1 MQRFNINWT
10 AKALV
15 NQMEKGKVNY
25 DNAVQRNLVWDAEK
39 KSLLIHSMIYGY
51 AIPAM
56 YFTRDEN
63 GVYDS
68 LDGKQRSNTISE
80 FLHDEFALSTDTPAV
95 VDDNGCVDDVS
106 GLYFSQL
113 PEWARDRIKDY
124 NLTIYYYEGMTE
136 TEIREFFRRLNNGK
150 PLSAIELTRANVP
163 SLMIFQQLAKH
174 KAIQFVV
181 SEAGRKRFTDEMI
194 AMQLYQLITEESPD
208 FSTRPF
214 REWAGKVEVGSE
226 VLDTINSG
234 LDAYS
239 VFARSLID
247 VNNKVFRTVKGR
259 THFISCAYYC
269 CLAVKN
275 GVSQDEIN
283 LTLTEFFSGH
293 PSASPEYN
301 HTVSAG
307 SAKPAS
313 VQTRRDVM
321 RSLLPATD
329 EVEED
334 GLIEDGKE
342 EAYRYMADVVELSD
356 TEAKYFGMDM
366 EQYRETTGEDT
377 DNHEAPSGPGGDYSP
392 SHPRDAPG
400 MSVSDFI

>member
-25 DNAVQRNLVWDAEK
+25 DNAVQRNLVWDIEK

-63 GVYDS
+63 GIYDS

-80 FLHDEFALSTDTPAV
+80 FLHDEFALSADTPSV
-95 VDDNGCVDDVS
+95 VDENGGVEDIS
-106 GLYFSQL
+106 GMYFSQL
-113 PEWARDRIKDY
+113 PEWVQDKIKDY
-124 NLTIYYYEGMTE
+124 NLTIYYYSDMTE
-136 TEIREFFRRLNNGK
+136 QEIREFFRRLNNGK

-163 SLMIFQQLAKH
+163 SLTIFQQLAKH

-181 SEAGRKRFTDEMI
+181 SEAGKKRFTDEMI
-194 AMQLYQLITEESPD
+194 AMQLYQLFTEESPD
-208 FSTRPF
+208 FSTKPF
-214 REWAGKVEVGSE
+214 REWASKVEVNSE
-226 VLDTINSG
+226 TLDSICSG
-234 LDAYS
+234 LDAYMA
-239 VFARSLID
+239 FARSLID
-247 VNNKVFRTVKGR
+247 VNNRVLRTIKGR

-269 CLAVKN
+269 CLAVEN
-275 GVSQDEIN
+275 DVSQDEIN
-283 LTLTEFFSGH
+283 RALTEFFSGH
-293 PSASPEYN
+293 PSKSSEYN

-321 RSLLPATD
+321 RSLLP
-329 EVEED
+329 VIEEEID
-334 GLIEDGKE
+334 LE
-342 EAYRYMADVVELSD
+342 EIDSD
-356 TEAKYFGMDM
+356 DMDDP
-366 EQYRETTGEDT
+366 EQFEEE
-377 DNHEAPSGPGGDYSP
+377 N
-392 SHPRDAPG
+392 DA
-400 MSVSDFI
+400 V

>member
-25 DNAVQRNLVWDAEK
+25 DNAVQRNLVWDVEK

-56 YFTRDEN
+56 YFTRDES

-80 FLHDEFALSTDTPAV
+80 YLHDEFALSTDTPAV
-95 VDDNGCVDDVS
+95 VDDNGCVEDVS

-113 PEWARDRIKDY
+113 PEWAQDKIKDY

-136 TEIREFFRRLNNGK
+136 AEVREFFRRLNNGK

-163 SLMIFQQLAKH
+163 SLAIFQQLAKH

-181 SEAGRKRFTDEMI
+181 SEAGKKRFTDEMI
-194 AMQLYQLITEESPD
+194 AMPLYQLITEESPD
-208 FSTRPF
+208 FSTKPF
-214 REWAGKVEVGSE
+214 REWASKVEVDSE
-226 VLDTINSG
+226 VLDTINAG

-247 VNNKVFRTVKGR
+247 VNNKVLRTVKGR

-269 CLAVKN
+269 CLAVQYDVN
-275 GVSQDEIN
+275 QDEIN
-283 LTLTEFFSGH
+283 RTLTEFFSGH
-293 PSASPEYN
+293 PSISPEYN

-307 SAKPAS
+307 SAKPTS

-321 RSLLPATD
+321 RSLLPVID
-329 EVEED
+329 EVEEPD
-334 GLIEDGKE
+334 QGEADPDNVVDSEQFEEED
-342 EAYRYMADVVELSD
+342 
-356 TEAKYFGMDM
+356 
-366 EQYRETTGEDT
+366 
-377 DNHEAPSGPGGDYSP
+377 HES
-392 SHPRDAPG
+392 
-400 MSVSDFI
+400 

>member
-25 DNAVQRNLVWDAEK
+25 DNAVQRSLVWDIEK
-39 KSLLIHSMIYGY
+39 KSLLVHSMIYGY

-80 FLHDEFALSTDTPAV
+80 YLHDEFALSTDTPAV
-95 VDDNGCVDDVS
+95 VDDNGCLEDVS

-113 PEWARDRIKDY
+113 PEWVRDRIKDY

-136 TEIREFFRRLNNGK
+136 AEVREFFRRLNNGK

-163 SLMIFQQLAKH
+163 SLTIFQQLAKH

-194 AMQLYQLITEESPD
+194 AMQLYQLITEKSPD
-208 FSTRPF
+208 FSTKPF
-214 REWAGKVEVGSE
+214 REWASKVEVDSE
-226 VLDTINSG
+226 VLDTINAG

-247 VNNKVFRTVKGR
+247 VNNKVLRTVKGR

-269 CLAVKN
+269 CLAVQYDVN
-275 GVSQDEIN
+275 QDEIN
-283 LTLTEFFSGH
+283 RTLTEFFSGH
-293 PSASPEYN
+293 PSISPEYN

-307 SAKPAS
+307 SAKPTS

-321 RSLLPATD
+321 RSLLPVID
-329 EVEED
+329 EVEEPD
-334 GLIEDGKE
+334 QGEADPDNVVDSEQFEEED
-342 EAYRYMADVVELSD
+342 
-356 TEAKYFGMDM
+356 
-366 EQYRETTGEDT
+366 
-377 DNHEAPSGPGGDYSP
+377 HES
-392 SHPRDAPG
+392 
-400 MSVSDFI
+400 

>member
-25 DNAVQRNLVWDAEK
+25 DNAVQRSLVWDIEK

-68 LDGKQRSNTISE
+68 LDGKQRSNAISE
-80 FLHDEFALSTDTPAV
+80 YLRDEFALSIDTPAV

-113 PEWARDRIKDY
+113 PEWVRDRIKDY

-136 TEIREFFRRLNNGK
+136 AEVREFFRRLNNGK

-163 SLMIFQQLAKH
+163 SLTIFQQLAKH

-194 AMQLYQLITEESPD
+194 AMQLYQLITEKSPD
-208 FSTRPF
+208 FSTKPF
-214 REWAGKVEVGSE
+214 REWASKVEVDSE
-226 VLDTINSG
+226 VLDTINAG

-247 VNNKVFRTVKGR
+247 VNNKVLRTVKGR

-269 CLAVKN
+269 CLAVQYDVN
-275 GVSQDEIN
+275 QDEIN
-283 LTLTEFFSGH
+283 RTLTEFFSGH
-293 PSASPEYN
+293 PSISPEYN

-307 SAKPAS
+307 SAKPTS

-321 RSLLPATD
+321 RSLLPVID
-329 EVEED
+329 EVEEPNQGEAD
-334 GLIEDGKE
+334 PDNVVDSEQFEEED
-342 EAYRYMADVVELSD
+342 
-356 TEAKYFGMDM
+356 
-366 EQYRETTGEDT
+366 
-377 DNHEAPSGPGGDYSP
+377 HES
-392 SHPRDAPG
+392 
-400 MSVSDFI
+400 

>member
-25 DNAVQRNLVWDAEK
+25 DNAVQRSLVWDVEK

-68 LDGKQRSNTISE
+68 LDGKQRSNAISE
-80 FLHDEFALSTDTPAV
+80 FLHDEFALSADTPSV
-95 VDDNGCVDDVS
+95 MDENGCMEDIS
-106 GLYFSQL
+106 GMYFSQL
-113 PEWARDRIKDY
+113 PEWVQDKIKDY
-124 NLTIYYYEGMTE
+124 NLTIYYYADMTE
-136 TEIREFFRRLNNGK
+136 QEIREFFRRLNNGK

-163 SLMIFQQLAKH
+163 SLTIFQQLAKH
-174 KAIQFVV
+174 SAIQFVV

-208 FSTRPF
+208 FSTKPF
-214 REWAGKVEVGSE
+214 REWASRVDVDNK
-226 VLDTINSG
+226 VLDAINAG
-234 LDAYS
+234 LDAYM
-239 VFARSLID
+239 VFAKSLID
-247 VNNKVFRTVKGR
+247 VNNKVLRTVKGR

-269 CLAVKN
+269 CLAVEN

-283 LTLTEFFSGH
+283 RTLTEFFSGH
-293 PSASPEYN
+293 PSISPEYN

-307 SAKPAS
+307 SAKPTS
-313 VQTRRDVM
+313 VQTRRETM
-321 RSLLPATD
+321 WSLLPATN
-329 EVEED
+329 EAEEPD
-334 GLIEDGKE
+334 LEKTDLDDADDSEQFE
-342 EAYRYMADVVELSD
+342 EEGY
-356 TEAKYFGMDM
+356 
-366 EQYRETTGEDT
+366 
-377 DNHEAPSGPGGDYSP
+377 
-392 SHPRDAPG
+392 
-400 MSVSDFI
+400 VS

>member
-1 MQRFNINWT
+1 
-10 AKALV
+10 
-15 NQMEKGKVNY
+15 MEKGKVNY
-25 DNAVQRNLVWDAEK
+25 DNAVQRNLVWDTEK

-56 YFTRDEN
+56 YFTRDES

-80 FLHDEFALSTDTPAV
+80 YLHDEFALSTDTPAV
-95 VDDNGCVDDVS
+95 VDDNGCVEDVS

-113 PEWARDRIKDY
+113 PEWAQDKIKDY

-136 TEIREFFRRLNNGK
+136 AEVREFFRRLNNGK

-163 SLMIFQQLAKH
+163 SLTIFQQLAKH

-208 FSTRPF
+208 FSTKPF
-214 REWAGKVEVGSE
+214 REWASKVEVDSE

-239 VFARSLID
+239 VFARSLMD
-247 VNNKVFRTVKGR
+247 VNNKVLRTVKGR

-269 CLAVKN
+269 CLAVQYD
-275 GVSQDEIN
+275 VSQDEIN
-283 LTLTEFFSGH
+283 HTLTEFFSGH
-293 PSASPEYN
+293 PSISPEYN

-307 SAKPAS
+307 SAKPTS
-313 VQTRRDVM
+313 VQTRRYVM
-321 RSLLPATD
+321 QSLLPVAD
-329 EVEED
+329 EVKEPDPEDVGFDDMDNPERFEEED
-334 GLIEDGKE
+334 H
-342 EAYRYMADVVELSD
+342 AV
-356 TEAKYFGMDM
+356 
-366 EQYRETTGEDT
+366 
-377 DNHEAPSGPGGDYSP
+377 
-392 SHPRDAPG
+392 
-400 MSVSDFI
+400 

>member
-25 DNAVQRNLVWDAEK
+25 DNAVQRNLVWDTEK

-68 LDGKQRSNTISE
+68 LDGKQRSNTINE
-80 FLHDEFALSTDTPAV
+80 FLHDEFALTSDTPAV
-95 VDDNGCVDDVS
+95 MDDNGSVEDVS
-106 GLYFSQL
+106 GMYFSQL
-113 PEWARDRIKDY
+113 PEWVRDRIKDY

-136 TEIREFFRRLNNGK
+136 AEIREFFRRLNNGK

-163 SLMIFQQLAKH
+163 SLTIFQQLAKH

-181 SEAGRKRFTDEMI
+181 SDAGRKRFTDEMI

-208 FSTRPF
+208 FSTKPF
-214 REWAGKVEVGSE
+214 REWASKVEVDGE

-247 VNNKVFRTVKGR
+247 VNNRVLRTVKGR

-269 CLAVKN
+269 CLAVEH
-275 GVSQDEIN
+275 GVSQEEIN
-283 LTLTEFFSGH
+283 RTLTEFFSGH
-293 PSASPEYN
+293 PSTSPEYN

-321 RSLLPATD
+321 WSLLPATN
-329 EVEED
+329 EED
-334 GLIEDGKE
+334 GPGME
-342 EAYRYMADVVELSD
+342 EVALD
-356 TEAKYFGMDM
+356 GMDDS
-366 EQYRETTGEDT
+366 EQFEEED
-377 DNHEAPSGPGGDYSP
+377 HES
-392 SHPRDAPG
+392 
-400 MSVSDFI
+400 

>member
-25 DNAVQRNLVWDAEK
+25 DNAVQRSLVWDTEK

-80 FLHDEFALSTDTPAV
+80 FLHDEFALSADTPAV
-95 VDDNGCVDDVS
+95 VDENGGMEDIS
-106 GLYFSQL
+106 GMYFSQL
-113 PEWARDRIKDY
+113 PEWVQDKIKDY
-124 NLTIYYYEGMTE
+124 NLTIYYYEDMTE
-136 TEIREFFRRLNNGK
+136 QEVREFFRRLNNGK

-163 SLMIFQQLAKH
+163 SLAIFQQLAKH

-194 AMQLYQLITEESPD
+194 AMQLYQLTTEESPD
-208 FSTRPF
+208 FSTKPF
-214 REWAGKVEVGSE
+214 REWASKIEVDSE
-226 VLDTINSG
+226 VLDTISFG

-239 VFARSLID
+239 VFAKSLID
-247 VNNKVFRTVKGR
+247 VNNKVLRTVKGR

-269 CLAVKN
+269 CLAVEN

-283 LTLTEFFSGH
+283 RTLTEFFSGH
-293 PSASPEYN
+293 PSISPEYN

-329 EVEED
+329 EVEESAS
-334 GLIEDGKE
+334 E
-342 EAYRYMADVVELSD
+342 EADPDNMVDS
-356 TEAKYFGMDM
+356 
-366 EQYRETTGEDT
+366 EQFEEEEY
-377 DNHEAPSGPGGDYSP
+377 A
-392 SHPRDAPG
+392 
-400 MSVSDFI
+400 V

>member
-25 DNAVQRNLVWDAEK
+25 DNAVQRNLVWDTEK

-68 LDGKQRSNTISE
+68 LDGKQRSNAISE
-80 FLHDEFALSTDTPAV
+80 YLHDEFALTPDTPTV
-95 VDDNGCVDDVS
+95 VDDNGCVEDVS

-163 SLMIFQQLAKH
+163 SLTIFQQLAKH

-208 FSTRPF
+208 FSTKPF
-214 REWAGKVEVGSE
+214 REWASKAEVDGE
-226 VLDTINSG
+226 ILDTISSG
-234 LDAYS
+234 LDAYV
-239 VFARSLID
+239 VFVRSLID
-247 VNNKVFRTVKGR
+247 VNNKVLRTVKGR

-269 CLAVKN
+269 CLAGDN

-283 LTLTEFFSGH
+283 HILTEFFGGH
-293 PSASPEYN
+293 PSISPEYN

-307 SAKPAS
+307 SAKPTS

-329 EVEED
+329 ETEGPDPKGVDDMNNSEQFEEED
-334 GLIEDGKE
+334 HAVYGS
-342 EAYRYMADVVELSD
+342 A
-356 TEAKYFGMDM
+356 FP
-366 EQYRETTGEDT
+366 EQT
-377 DNHEAPSGPGGDYSP
+377 A
-392 SHPRDAPG
+392 
-400 MSVSDFI
+400 

>member
-25 DNAVQRNLVWDAEK
+25 DNAVQRNLVWDVEK

-56 YFTRDEN
+56 YFTRDES

-80 FLHDEFALSTDTPAV
+80 YLHDEFALTPDTPAV
-95 VDDNGCVDDVS
+95 VDENGGMEDIS
-106 GLYFSQL
+106 GMYFSQL
-113 PEWARDRIKDY
+113 PEWAQDKIKDY

-136 TEIREFFRRLNNGK
+136 AEVREFFRRLNNGK

-163 SLMIFQQLAKH
+163 SLTIFQQLAKH

-194 AMQLYQLITEESPD
+194 AMQLYQLITEKSPD
-208 FSTRPF
+208 FSTKPF
-214 REWAGKVEVGSE
+214 REWASKVEVDSE
-226 VLDTINSG
+226 VLDTINAG

-247 VNNKVFRTVKGR
+247 VNNKVLRTVKGR

-269 CLAVKN
+269 CLAVQYDVN
-275 GVSQDEIN
+275 QDEIN
-283 LTLTEFFSGH
+283 RTLTEFFSGH
-293 PSASPEYN
+293 PSISPEYN

-307 SAKPAS
+307 SAKPTS

-321 RSLLPATD
+321 RSLLPVID
-329 EVEED
+329 EVEEPD
-334 GLIEDGKE
+334 QGEADPDNVVDSEQFEEED
-342 EAYRYMADVVELSD
+342 
-356 TEAKYFGMDM
+356 
-366 EQYRETTGEDT
+366 
-377 DNHEAPSGPGGDYSP
+377 HES
-392 SHPRDAPG
+392 
-400 MSVSDFI
+400 

>member
-25 DNAVQRNLVWDAEK
+25 DNAVQRNLVWDVEK

-56 YFTRDEN
+56 YFTRDES

-80 FLHDEFALSTDTPAV
+80 YLHDEFALSTDTPAV
-95 VDDNGCVDDVS
+95 VDDNGCVEDVS

-113 PEWARDRIKDY
+113 PEWAQDKIKDY

-136 TEIREFFRRLNNGK
+136 AEVREFFRRLNNGK

-163 SLMIFQQLAKH
+163 SLAIFQQLAKH

-194 AMQLYQLITEESPD
+194 AMQLYQLITEKSPD
-208 FSTRPF
+208 FSTKPF
-214 REWAGKVEVGSE
+214 REWASKVEVDSE
-226 VLDTINSG
+226 VLDTINAG

-239 VFARSLID
+239 VFARSLMD
-247 VNNKVFRTVKGR
+247 VNNKVLRTVKGR

-269 CLAVKN
+269 CLAVQYD
-275 GVSQDEIN
+275 VSQDEIN
-283 LTLTEFFSGH
+283 RTLVEFFSGH
-293 PSASPEYN
+293 PSTSPEYN

-307 SAKPAS
+307 SAKPTS
-313 VQTRRDVM
+313 VQARRDAM

-329 EVEED
+329 EVEEPDPEDDD
-334 GLIEDGKE
+334 GDGFDNMDEPEQFKE
-342 EAYRYMADVVELSD
+342 EEYAV
-356 TEAKYFGMDM
+356 
-366 EQYRETTGEDT
+366 
-377 DNHEAPSGPGGDYSP
+377 
-392 SHPRDAPG
+392 
-400 MSVSDFI
+400 

>member
-25 DNAVQRNLVWDAEK
+25 DNAVQRSLVWDIEK
-39 KSLLIHSMIYGY
+39 KSLLVHSMIYGY

-56 YFTRDEN
+56 YFTRDES

-80 FLHDEFALSTDTPAV
+80 YLRDEFALSTDTPAV
-95 VDDNGCVDDVS
+95 VDDNGCMEDVS

-113 PEWARDRIKDY
+113 PEWVRDRIKDY

-136 TEIREFFRRLNNGK
+136 AEVREFFRRLNNGK

-163 SLMIFQQLAKH
+163 SLTIFQQLAKH

-208 FSTRPF
+208 FSTKPF
-214 REWAGKVEVGSE
+214 REWASKVEVDSE
-226 VLDTINSG
+226 VLDTINAG

-247 VNNKVFRTVKGR
+247 VNNKVLRTVKGR

-269 CLAVKN
+269 CLAVQYD
-275 GVSQDEIN
+275 VSQDEIN
-283 LTLTEFFSGH
+283 HTLTEFFSGH
-293 PSASPEYN
+293 PSISPEYN

-307 SAKPAS
+307 SAKPTS

-321 RSLLPATD
+321 QSLLPVAD
-329 EVEED
+329 EVEEPDPEDDD
-334 GLIEDGKE
+334 GDGFDNMDEPEQFKE
-342 EAYRYMADVVELSD
+342 EEYAV
-356 TEAKYFGMDM
+356 
-366 EQYRETTGEDT
+366 
-377 DNHEAPSGPGGDYSP
+377 
-392 SHPRDAPG
+392 
-400 MSVSDFI
+400 

>member
-25 DNAVQRNLVWDAEK
+25 DNAVQRNLVWDVEK

-56 YFTRDEN
+56 YFTRDES

-80 FLHDEFALSTDTPAV
+80 YLHDEFALSTDTPAV
-95 VDDNGCVDDVS
+95 VDDNGCVEDVS

-113 PEWARDRIKDY
+113 PEWAQDKIKDY

-136 TEIREFFRRLNNGK
+136 AEVREFFRRLNNGK

-163 SLMIFQQLAKH
+163 SLTIFQQLAKH

-194 AMQLYQLITEESPD
+194 AMQLYQLITEKSPD
-208 FSTRPF
+208 FSTKPF
-214 REWAGKVEVGSE
+214 REWASKVEVDSE
-226 VLDTINSG
+226 VLDTINAG

-239 VFARSLID
+239 VFARSLMD
-247 VNNKVFRTVKGR
+247 VNNKVLRTVKGR

-269 CLAVKN
+269 CLAVQYDVN
-275 GVSQDEIN
+275 QDEIN
-283 LTLTEFFSGH
+283 RTLTEFFSGH
-293 PSASPEYN
+293 PSISPEYN

-307 SAKPAS
+307 SAKPTS

-321 RSLLPATD
+321 RSLLPVID
-329 EVEED
+329 EVKEPDQGEADPDNVVDSEQFEEED
-334 GLIEDGKE
+334 
-342 EAYRYMADVVELSD
+342 
-356 TEAKYFGMDM
+356 
-366 EQYRETTGEDT
+366 
-377 DNHEAPSGPGGDYSP
+377 HES
-392 SHPRDAPG
+392 
-400 MSVSDFI
+400 